1 MLKVKTTTPIGLVE
15 WINAAGEY
23 TDADGTSRRVAVSLG
38 PEHGTVGQF
47 LRLSSSD
54 RPRLRPTGLRGEAC
68 PTEPS
73 QKGAATLTRE
83 NNGSPA
89 VIGEKSSANMVQMW
103 CTAPLDAPRGA
114 DFSPSHICDL
124 DFLLT

>member
-1 MLKVKTTTPIGLVE
+1 MTSPSDSASHTTAHGGLGAIKQYMLKVKTTTPIGLVE

-54 RPRLRPTGLRGEAC
+54 RPRLRARSGGFRTPIPIVSVHPFREFPYTGGPSRWRELRGTGIL
-68 PTEPS
+68 P
-73 QKGAATLTRE
+73 
-83 NNGSPA
+83 
-89 VIGEKSSANMVQMW
+89 
-103 CTAPLDAPRGA
+103 
-114 DFSPSHICDL
+114 
-124 DFLLT
+124 